1 MSELIVKKPKQEEE
15 EEEENGGC
23 NSKDEQEEAL
33 VALIEHR
40 TKEVQHLRQRISYYK
55 SQLEEAEKRLEDSQS
70 KLARLRCQD
79 NVVSSRSSP
88 ANGTNSV
95 KVERRSISPVRINEG
110 SSRNKSQSRT
120 ELLIPAVNPKISEPI
135 KSTWS
140 GAKDPS
146 GSSTQASPAA
156 HSIVTF
162 MVSII
167 CNFGSSNF
175 FYISEQKEH
184 RELIPLV
191 RTSAS
196 PATIHCHTSNHV
208 SSLHK
213 RKLRSLSLN
222 PVNEQLFVTSALDGV
237 IRLWQLQS
245 RGSGASLLSTTDCLS
260 PKHRRW
266 PEDIAWHPQGNSLF
280 SAHTADSGDSQI
292 SVLNLNKT
300 KGRACVTFLDDK
312 PHVKGIINSIIF
324 LPWENPCFAT
334 GGSDHAVV
342 LWSER
347 DAEDSWK
354 PKALHRN
361 LHSSAV
367 MGVAGMQQK
376 QIVLS
381 AGADKRIIGFD
392 AGVGRADFKHQIES
406 KCMSVLPN
414 PCDFNLFMV
423 QTGTPGRQ
431 LRLYDIR
438 LRQTEI
444 HAFGW
449 KQESSESQSA
459 LINQSWSPDGLYI
472 TSGSADPVIHL
483 FDIRFKLLFLY
494 DKTSFLS
501 FCFGAPLLAS
511 KRNSSFRR
519 AILVH
524 PSKYHAIGICRIK
537 RLSFRRRNSYTC
549 LYIGCPYAVMTGQK
563 LTENPGYLFSRVVHF
578 GMAIKIV
585 RYCTWRYLGPVTPPP
600 SFLLVVDS
608 LTWVLVDY

>member
-88 ANGTNSV
+88 ANGTKSV

-156 HSIVTF
+156 HSIGIVKVKGEKSHRNSSDSEIVEVRDRGTKRKFVVTF

-483 FDIRFKLLFLY
+483 FDIRYSANKPSQSIRAHQKRVFKAVWHY
-494 DKTSFLS
+494 SH
-501 FCFGAPLLAS
+501 PLLIS
-511 KRNSSFRR
+511 ISSD
-519 AILVH
+519 LN
-524 PSKYHAIGICRIK
+524 IG
-537 RLSFRRRNSYTC
+537 L
-549 LYIGCPYAVMTGQK
+549 
-563 LTENPGYLFSRVVHF
+563 H
-578 GMAIKIV
+578 KI
-585 RYCTWRYLGPVTPPP
+585 
-600 SFLLVVDS
+600 
-608 LTWVLVDY
+608 